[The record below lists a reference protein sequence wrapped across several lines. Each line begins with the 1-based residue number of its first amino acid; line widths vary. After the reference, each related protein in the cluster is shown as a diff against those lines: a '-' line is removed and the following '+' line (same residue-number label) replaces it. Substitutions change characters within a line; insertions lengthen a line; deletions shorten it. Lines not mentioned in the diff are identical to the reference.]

1 MKKTVFVV
9 DDNVTNLTMAAN
21 ALKSH
26 YTVRTIPSGEK
37 TIALLEKIRPDI
49 FLLDIEMPDM
59 DGFDVLK
66 YLKGDERF
74 HELPVIFLTAKT
86 DFDTEIEALEMGVS
100 DFIGKPFN
108 PAVLLNRVRHHIDIN
123 ELIRER
129 TFQLHKARQDIIF
142 VLADMVETR
151 DDSTGDHLG
160 RTSQLVKL
168 LLEHMLEKKV
178 YHNQISG
185 WDFDLIAECSLMH
198 DVGKISTPDSILKKP
213 GRLTPE
219 EWVIMKQHTTE
230 GEKIFN
236 KIAARSGENVF
247 LRNAKI
253 FAISHHERWD
263 GSGYPHGLRG
273 GDIPLQG
280 RLMAISDVYDALMSR
295 RVYKD
300 AFSSGKALEIMLGER
315 GTHFDP
321 LIIDVFHEIYSHVN
335 EVLYNGVT

>member
-37 TIALLEKIRPDI
+37 TIELLEKIRPDI
-49 FLLDIEMPDM
+49 FLLDIEMPGM
-59 DGFDVLK
+59 DGFDVLR
-66 YLKGDERF
+66 YLKSDERF
-74 HELPVIFLTAKT
+74 SYLPVIFLTAKV
-86 DFDTEIEALEMGVS
+86 DFGTEIEALEMGVA

-108 PAVLLNRVRHHIDIN
+108 PAVLLNRIRHHIDIN
-123 ELIRER
+123 ELVRER
-129 TFQLHKARQDIIF
+129 TFQLYKARQDIFF

-151 DDSTGDHLG
+151 DNFTGEHLA
-160 RTSQLVKL
+160 RTSSLVKS
-168 LLEHMLEKKV
+168 LLEHMQKKKV
-178 YHNQISG
+178 YYDQISG
-185 WDFDLIAECSLMH
+185 WDFDLMAECSLMH

-213 GRLTPE
+213 GKLTPE
-219 EWVIMKQHTTE
+219 EWAIMKQHTIG
-230 GEKIFN
+230 GEKIID

-263 GSGYPHGLRG
+263 GDGYPYGLRG
-273 GDIPLQG
+273 NDIPLQG
-280 RLMAISDVYDALMSR
+280 RLMAIADVYDALISK

-300 AFSSGKALEIMLGER
+300 AFSRDKALEIMLSGK

-321 LIIDVFHEIYSHVN
+321 LITDVFYEIFEN
-335 EVLYNGVT
+335 